1 MHVFTGLAKRGAAG
15 PGCGLVI
22 FALVAFMSLG
32 AMTERFVFATE
43 GMAPVRPKLGVFP
56 EGEITGVG
64 SSTLE
69 IAGLN
74 YRLHPKLIIVADQ
87 GQQLELKQLRV
98 GLVVQY
104 HQTEGALDQV
114 IVIIPR

>member
-1 MHVFTGLAKRGAAG
+1 MKLLAGLSKWGAS
-15 PGCGLVI
+15 GLGRRLLL
-22 FALVAFMSLG
+22 FALVTLMSVG
-32 AMTERFVFATE
+32 TMTEFVVASE
-43 GMAPVRPKLGVFP
+43 GTALVRPKLGVFP

-64 SSTLE
+64 TSTLE

-114 IVIIPR
+114 IVIVPR